1 MRTAPPH
8 SFLSTGGE
16 VDAHRIF
23 VIWNHPLFFEFIRLL
38 LEKANVRW
46 IGSSHG
52 SERMVP
58 EIHQLKPDTILVEE
72 EEDGHIPTTLLDL
85 METSAANIR
94 IFRLSMADNDL
105 KVYHR
110 EKKTVLQAEDL
121 LNLITEGQ

>member
-1 MRTAPPH
+1 
-8 SFLSTGGE
+8 
-16 VDAHRIF
+16 VDAHRVF

-52 SERMVP
+52 SDHKFA

-72 EEDGHIPTTLLDL
+72 EEDGNIPTTVLEL

-105 KVYHR
+105 KIYHR
-110 EKKTVLQAEDL
+110 EKKTMLQAEDL
-121 LNLITEGQ
+121 LNLITEGE